1 MIAEHEHEEPYL
13 AICSAL
19 VAAGIAS
26 SNALAHY
33 GSVAQRLKCIEEMGE
48 AIAELARNENPETT
62 MGELADVMVTML
74 AVVQDMGVQRFAD
87 VLSGKAGALRSR
99 LAYEEPAPYARCI
112 SWE

>member
-1 MIAEHEHEEPYL
+1 MMSEHESESL
-13 AICSAL
+13 WSAI

-33 GSVAQRLKCIEEMGE
+33 GSEVQRLKCVEEMGE

-62 MGELADVMVTML
+62 MGELADVLVTML

-99 LAYEEPAPYARCI
+99 LAYEEPAPYAGT
-112 SWE
+112 